1 MYFVVDSGAVM
12 RRRCKQ
18 HDDCDVICEEKR
30 IAFFHIEEKELLPQD
45 KVTPYATRNKR
56 IMDFGAFIEIL
67 PGKEA
72 CATFPNCPASAS
84 KKFPISSKK
93 DKSLPSS
100 LSKSIKWDA

>member
-45 KVTPYATRNKR
+45 EVTPYATRNKR
-56 IMDFGAFIEIL
+56 IKSVGASSDKQHIKCSPITIVTA
-67 PGKEA
+67 GKI
-72 CATFPNCPASAS
+72 TF
-84 KKFPISSKK
+84 
-93 DKSLPSS
+93 
-100 LSKSIKWDA
+100 